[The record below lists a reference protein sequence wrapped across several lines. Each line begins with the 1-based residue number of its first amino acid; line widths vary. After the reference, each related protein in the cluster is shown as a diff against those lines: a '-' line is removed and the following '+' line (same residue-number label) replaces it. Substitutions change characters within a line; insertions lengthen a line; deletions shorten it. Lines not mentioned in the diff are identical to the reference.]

1 MKYINKIKDNYLS
14 TIGLIVIFT
23 IAGYITTKVS
33 NENFKMICKMFGVLG
48 MMCFA
53 PVIISIV
60 ECKKEPNM
68 IILILNLL
76 LVIVVFADIYCII
89 YSYNNDA
96 FQLSNNGIPYLD
108 LLYFSFVTF
117 TTLGYG
123 DILPLTYVAKFTAS
137 AEAFI
142 FTCVIAFVILNFSD
156 SIKKYLAIY
165 NESNE

>member
-33 NENFKMICKMFGVLG
+33 NENFKMICKMFGVLV
-48 MMCFA
+48 MMCFV

-89 YSYNNDA
+89 YSYNN
-96 FQLSNNGIPYLD
+96 IMY
-108 LLYFSFVTF
+108 SFYINVSF
-117 TTLGYG
+117 K
-123 DILPLTYVAKFTAS
+123 ILFLQS
-137 AEAFI
+137 
-142 FTCVIAFVILNFSD
+142 
-156 SIKKYLAIY
+156 
-165 NESNE
+165 